1 MTLPQDVLE
10 GMETGKGKE
19 ESVLS
24 RRESFLND
32 LHMTSFTDL
41 VKRPSP
47 AGDQGDLVCDG
58 LHGLPEK
65 QVYSRQEVLEAR
77 EAVRAMMIAGASPL
91 SLRWQVNPAQRKQNL
106 LCQATKERAC
116 PLLLPK
122 WNRYYN

>member
-1 MTLPQDVLE
+1 M
-10 GMETGKGKE
+10 
-19 ESVLS
+19 LS

-32 LHMTSFTDL
+32 LHMTSVTDL

-77 EAVRAMMIAGASPL
+77 IKHAKQLHQLQEIFEQRIRSVNQYYQEIISSQAG
-91 SLRWQVNPAQRKQNL
+91 
-106 LCQATKERAC
+106 
-116 PLLLPK
+116 
-122 WNRYYN
+122 